1 MCWPPRIVPER
12 FRRVADTVTSL
23 PRMLPVGTSTLRLV
37 PTVFV
42 AALTALGV
50 GVWPL
55 VAAMARAVGPIDI
68 ATTATNADI
77 ATREDFLRVPGKRE
91 MLSFI
96 GDLTFARMP
105 GVDRAGG

>member
-1 MCWPPRIVPER
+1 M
-12 FRRVADTVTSL
+12 
-23 PRMLPVGTSTLRLV
+23 
-37 PTVFV
+37 

-55 VAAMARAVGPIDI
+55 VAAMASAVGPIDI